1 MKNNEIYNVVKINN
15 LALDAIT
22 PKVLDALL
30 ELDEKCEL
38 DVESLT
44 LNIRIKCQDVQ
55 ITSKY
60 YDDCYDNRE
69 YISTKILFNNKTEIV
84 LERDM
89 YTSIMIIYESIMYK
103 IRPPTK
109 EIKYGIVFNNNDTNI
124 INILDFI
131 LKRRLII
138 CQTFLK
144 NLTRAREQ

>member
-1 MKNNEIYNVVKINN
+1 MKNEIYSIVKIHK
-15 LALDAIT
+15 LALSAIT
-22 PKVLDALL
+22 PKMLDALL

-38 DVESLT
+38 DIESLS

-89 YTSIMIIYESIMYK
+89 YSLI
-103 IRPPTK
+103 
-109 EIKYGIVFNNNDTNI
+109 EIV
-124 INILDFI
+124 
-131 LKRRLII
+131 
-138 CQTFLK
+138 
-144 NLTRAREQ
+144 